1 MTDGIAGLGRRL
13 NAERLR
19 QDRSQRDLARSL
31 GVSASL
37 ISQIEAGKVQ
47 PSVATLMAIVSELD
61 LSIDELLRGI
71 APDDERAGADAP
83 VRSADDPSGLAAVDD
98 TVDVPA
104 AIRSLAGGP
113 RTVVGPRDNALQ
125 NVEHRES
132 IVLSSGVTWERLTPA
147 PDDHV
152 DFILVTYPPGASS
165 SDGEQMLTHSGKEY
179 WYVLSGHI
187 RVRLVF
193 DEFEAGPEDS
203 FAFECTLPHRFY
215 NAGDVAARAVVM
227 IVHNL
232 A

>member
-19 QDRSQRDLARSL
+19 QNRSQRDLARSL

-71 APDDERAGADAP
+71 APDDERTAAHAP
-83 VRSADDPSGLAAVDD
+83 VTSTDSVGRDGDDD
-98 TVDVPA
+98 TVDVPT
-104 AIRSLAGGP
+104 AIKALAGGA
-113 RTVVGPRDNALQ
+113 RTVVGLRHNALQ

-203 FAFECTLPHRFY
+203 FVFECTLPHRFY
-215 NAGDVAARAVVM
+215 NAGDVDARAVVM
-227 IVHNL
+227 IVHNV